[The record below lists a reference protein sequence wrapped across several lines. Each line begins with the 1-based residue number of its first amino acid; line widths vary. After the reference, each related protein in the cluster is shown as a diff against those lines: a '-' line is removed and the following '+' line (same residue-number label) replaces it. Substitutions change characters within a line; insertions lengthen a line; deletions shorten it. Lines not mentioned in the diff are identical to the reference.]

1 MYLHIEFSLN
11 LLKKSEFQIKV
22 NDLVENMPQIART
35 VINQNELKAKQLAT
49 KIADRNHAYFLA
61 RGYNLPIAAEGAL
74 KLKEIS
80 YIHAEAFPAGESKH
94 GPIALVEP
102 DFPVFIISP
111 NDHTTKKMLSN
122 TEEMKARGGYI
133 ISLTEKNQE
142 IVERSD
148 YSFIIPKTVSPLI
161 NPVSY
166 VIPLQMIAYYASVQ
180 RGFDPDK
187 PKNLAKTV
195 TVE

>member
-1 MYLHIEFSLN
+1 
-11 LLKKSEFQIKV
+11 
-22 NDLVENMPQIART
+22 
-35 VINQNELKAKQLAT
+35 
-49 KIADRNHAYFLA
+49 
-61 RGYNLPIAAEGAL
+61 
-74 KLKEIS
+74 
-80 YIHAEAFPAGESKH
+80 
-94 GPIALVEP
+94 
-102 DFPVFIISP
+102 
-111 NDHTTKKMLSN
+111 MLSN
-122 TEEMKARGGYI
+122 TEEMMARGGYI
-133 ISLTEKNQE
+133 ISLTENGQE

-148 YSFIIPKTVSPLI
+148 YSFLIPKAVSPLI